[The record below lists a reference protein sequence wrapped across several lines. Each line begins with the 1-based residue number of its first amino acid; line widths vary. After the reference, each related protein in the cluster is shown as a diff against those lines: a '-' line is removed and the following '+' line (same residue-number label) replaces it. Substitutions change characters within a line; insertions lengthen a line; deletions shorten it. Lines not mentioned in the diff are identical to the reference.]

1 MNPEKARFD
10 LEGWRDERPKNFFTA
25 DELLRSLLEFHMGSR
40 VQEFE
45 ADWKNTGALSAGPMN
60 ELAIESNLDENLPR
74 LKNSGSLGEPLESV
88 LFHPSYHKLGAL
100 VWGTGVLSLLR
111 NPGNDMASATH
122 AYLMAQNG
130 EAGHLC
136 PVACTA
142 GAIKLIQS
150 VGSPEQKT
158 KYLPQLLDRYYENRL
173 LASQF
178 LTEIQGGSD
187 VGSNASIAQSAP
199 NGMHRISGEK
209 WFCSVM
215 DAGLFVV
222 TARPEGA
229 AGGTRGLGLF
239 LVPRSLEGRPN
250 GFHIRRLKP
259 KLGTRSMATGEV
271 EFAGALAEPIG
282 PLEDGFKN
290 AVRIVLDTSRLQ
302 NAVSACGILR
312 RASIEAHTFAAHRI
326 AFGRPI
332 REYPLVQRT
341 LRRLQFRTAGAV
353 ASTFRILALTD
364 ACVTEEQ
371 RAARRVHV
379 MANKYW
385 TSLLCTAGV
394 HDAIEVLG
402 GNGTIEDFSILPRLY
417 RDAIVLESWE
427 GSHNT
432 LCLQILRDFSQ
443 RRLHQ
448 AWLNDVRN
456 LIAEIRSPRLAV
468 HREHAAALLKTT
480 EVSIDEMLH
489 SPQTAELLIRDVVDG
504 MCAIH
509 AFAAMLQLAER
520 SDLSQ
525 QWTTLLEAG
534 YSDLAPTK

>member
-1 MNPEKARFD
+1 MNPERARSD
-10 LEGWRDERPKNFFTA
+10 LEAWRNSRPENFFSA
-25 DELLRSLLEFHMGSR
+25 DKLLRSILEVHMGPR
-40 VQEFE
+40 FRELE
-45 ADWKNTGALSAGPMN
+45 TDWENTGALSAGPMN
-60 ELAIESNLDENLPR
+60 DLAIESNLDENLPR

-100 VWGTGVLSLLR
+100 VWNTGVLSLLG
-111 NPGNDMASATH
+111 NAGNDLASATH

-150 VGSPEQKT
+150 EGSPHQKT
-158 KYLPQLLDRYYENRL
+158 KYLPRLLDRNYEQRL

-187 VGSNASIAQSAP
+187 VGSNASTAQSAA
-199 NGMHRISGEK
+199 NGMYRISGEK

-229 AGGTRGLGLF
+229 GAGTRGLGLF

-282 PLEDGFKN
+282 PLKDGFKN

-312 RASIEAHTFAAHRI
+312 RASIEAHAFAAHRV
-326 AFGRPI
+326 AFGHPI

-341 LRRLQFRTAGAV
+341 LRRLEYRTASAL

-364 ACVTEEQ
+364 NCATEEQ

-432 LCLQILRDFSQ
+432 LCLQILRDFTQ
-443 RRLHQ
+443 RGLHQ
-448 AWLNDVRN
+448 AWLNDVRS
-456 LIAEIRSPRLAV
+456 LIAEIQSPQLAA
-468 HREHAAALLKTT
+468 HQERASALLKTT
-480 EVSIDEMLH
+480 EASIDQMLH
-489 SPQTAELLIRDVVDG
+489 SPETADLLIRDVVDV
-504 MCAIH
+504 MCAAH

-520 SDLSQ
+520 STLSQ
-525 QWTTLLEAG
+525 QWISLLKND